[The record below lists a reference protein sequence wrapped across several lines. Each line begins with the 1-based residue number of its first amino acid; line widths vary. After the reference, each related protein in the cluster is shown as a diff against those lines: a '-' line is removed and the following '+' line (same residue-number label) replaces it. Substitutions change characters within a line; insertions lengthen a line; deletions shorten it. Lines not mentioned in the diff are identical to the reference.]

1 VSDDRWKLDQLK
13 ELAQLD
19 PDDPVVHYGLGCEYL
34 RFKEY
39 EEAAACFR
47 RTLEL
52 KPDYSAAHR
61 DLGKALEKIGQTEQA
76 IAAYRKG
83 KEIACQ
89 KGDLQT
95 EREIDVFL
103 KRLGVAS

>member
-1 VSDDRWKLDQLK
+1 MTDERWKLDQLK

-19 PDDPVVHYGLGCEYL
+19 PDDPVVHYGLGCEHL

-39 EEAAACFR
+39 EEAAASFR
-47 RTLEL
+47 RALGL
-52 KPDYSAAHR
+52 QPDYSAAHR
-61 DLGKALEKIGQTEQA
+61 DLGKALEKLGQTEQA
-76 IAAYRKG
+76 VAAYRKG

-103 KRLGVAS
+103 KRLGAAP